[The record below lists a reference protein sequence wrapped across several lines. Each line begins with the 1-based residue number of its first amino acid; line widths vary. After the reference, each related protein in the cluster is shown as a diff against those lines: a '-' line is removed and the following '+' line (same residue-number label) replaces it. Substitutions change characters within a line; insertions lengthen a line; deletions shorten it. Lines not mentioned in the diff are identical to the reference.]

1 MILLYPPHA
10 SLKTIKHNPKAS
22 LSRLWMCTCYRSRF
36 GFQPPLKRQGPITIL
51 SRLCWFSGSNPC
63 SRCLLS
69 THLLWQPPDKQW
81 VLKEVS
87 HNQIFPAEQPLKRSF
102 LSPSS
107 GTRAIELAPGIPP
120 LRWAMGQC
128 FAPPRSR
135 PPSFSQH
142 TCTPKAHR
150 GNRQAAPATWT
161 AQRASK
167 AGHIWQR
174 RQESKQTE
182 AEWSRQARLM
192 ALLRL
197 FFHWQTVAL
206 IEAGEIKE
214 SVQKL
219 SIKYLWYIVTLYVLH
234 IWHIHSEKKNP
245 STFPR
250 MAALHLNLLN
260 LHGMLQ
266 NNKKIASIN
275 QHSWTVYLSSLLCC
289 CRAQS
294 RQRPGCSSA
303 LQTASFHPLWEKP
316 INWCFRETSPPT
328 ESTNLPPLSPSS
340 SCAPSALRAGS
351 SIS

>member
-128 FAPPRSR
+128 FAPPRPR

-150 GNRQAAPATWT
+150 GNRRAASATWT
-161 AQRASK
+161 AQRASWAHLTTPSGVK
-167 AGHIWQR
+167 AHRGQ
-174 RQESKQTE
+174 
-182 AEWSRQARLM
+182 
-192 ALLRL
+192 
-197 FFHWQTVAL
+197 
-206 IEAGEIKE
+206 
-214 SVQKL
+214 
-219 SIKYLWYIVTLYVLH
+219 IVT
-234 IWHIHSEKKNP
+234 
-245 STFPR
+245 
-250 MAALHLNLLN
+250 
-260 LHGMLQ
+260 
-266 NNKKIASIN
+266 ASQID
-275 QHSWTVYLSSLLCC
+275 
-289 CRAQS
+289 
-294 RQRPGCSSA
+294 G
-303 LQTASFHPLWEKP
+303 
-316 INWCFRETSPPT
+316 
-328 ESTNLPPLSPSS
+328 
-340 SCAPSALRAGS
+340 ALRTFLLLSLKPGRLRNLCRS
-351 SIS
+351 YQSHICDQ